1 VLCLEQTKSG
11 RRREIPMD
19 DTAYAALSSVRGERA
34 GLVFTKAD
42 GRRWGK
48 IRTAFESAVEA
59 AKVDDFRFHDL
70 RHTFA
75 SWAVQRGASL
85 HELKNLLGHS
95 SLAMVMRYAHLAPET
110 LRQAVN
116 KAGSVLAEVLRGETA
131 DAVANGAGFSTK
143 SAQNAKL
150 HPERRVSP

>member
-1 VLCLEQTKSG
+1 
-11 RRREIPMD
+11 MD
-19 DTAYAALSSVRGERA
+19 DTAYAALSSVRGARE

-48 IRTAFESAVEA
+48 IRTSFESAVEA

-85 HELKNLLGHS
+85 HELKDLLGHS
-95 SLAMVMRYAHLAPET
+95 SLAMVMRYAL
-110 LRQAVN
+110 
-116 KAGSVLAEVLRGETA
+116 
-131 DAVANGAGFSTK
+131 
-143 SAQNAKL
+143 
-150 HPERRVSP
+150 